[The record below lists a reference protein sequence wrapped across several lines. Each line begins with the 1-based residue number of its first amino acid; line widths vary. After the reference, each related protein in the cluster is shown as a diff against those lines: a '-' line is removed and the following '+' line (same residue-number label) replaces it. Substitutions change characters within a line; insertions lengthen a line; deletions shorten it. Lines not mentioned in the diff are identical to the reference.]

1 MSNVHPPSVTQELL
15 EEKYQI
21 AARTSLAKAQKAVN
35 SRNFAPCPQ
44 GCPQAPLSPQTNLAR
59 QIIMIRKKIEILAPA
74 KNLYQGMAAV
84 NAGADAVYIGAHVF
98 GARTNAANSLEDI
111 AEMVRYAHLFKAKVL
126 VAVNTILYDHELE
139 ACRQLIWELYNIG
152 VDALIIQDMSIL
164 EMDLPPIV
172 LHASTQANNRDAQHV
187 KFLADAGIKR
197 VVLARELNLNQI
209 REIHEASAVDLEF
222 FVTGALCVSFSGN
235 CYMSV
240 ANGERSANR
249 GSCAQNCRLPYQ
261 LIDGAGTTLIENSH
275 LLSIK
280 DLDLSNELPNLI
292 RAGIS
297 SFKIEGRLK
306 DIVYVKNNTSY
317 LRKKLD
323 TFLEAHPDQYQK
335 ASSGRTFYQFEPGLD
350 RSFNRGYTDYFVN
363 QRHAKIGSWESPKS
377 KGQYIGKL
385 LEIKANGYRIEN
397 CEHLS
402 NGDGLYF
409 VNEEGVGDGVLVNLI
424 VNELVVPNELKRM
437 PVGTDIY
444 RNLDAEFNR
453 MLEKE
458 NSAVRKIGVKMR
470 FSETETGF
478 LLHVVDEDGH
488 ACANALETPKEP
500 AKNADGLLE
509 NIQRNLAKTGNTP
522 FIADEVAVEFS
533 QNWFLP
539 NSKVN
544 EIRRQT
550 LEQLAELR
558 IREYRREEHVLV
570 KTEHPYPVKALDF
583 TYNVSNKLA
592 RSFYQHHGVTDIE
605 KAFELQWDPGKS
617 RVMVTKYCVKYELGK
632 CPRYQRE
639 TMGTRLAEP
648 LTLKHG
654 EIEYKLKFNCKP
666 CEMEIWEK
674 DAEFEMEED

>member
-1 MSNVHPPSVTQELL
+1 M
-15 EEKYQI
+15 
-21 AARTSLAKAQKAVN
+21 
-35 SRNFAPCPQ
+35 
-44 GCPQAPLSPQTNLAR
+44 
-59 QIIMIRKKIEILAPA
+59 RKKIEILAPA

-84 NAGADAVYIGAHVF
+84 NAGADAVYMGADMF
-98 GARTNAANSLEDI
+98 GARTNATNSVEDI

-126 VAVNTILYDHELE
+126 VTVNTILYENELE
-139 ACRQLIWELYNIG
+139 SCRQLIWELYHIG
-152 VDALIIQDMSIL
+152 VDALIIQDMGIL
-164 EMDLPPIV
+164 EMELPPIV
-172 LHASTQANNRDAQHV
+172 LHASTQANNRDAGHV

-209 REIHEASAVDLEF
+209 QDIHKASEVDLEF
-222 FVTGALCVSFSGN
+222 FVSGALCVSFSGN

-261 LIDGAGTTLIENSH
+261 LIDGKGTTLIENSH

-280 DLDLSNELPNLI
+280 DLDLSEQLPSLI
-292 RAGIS
+292 KAGIS

-306 DIVYVKNNTSY
+306 DLVYVKNNTSF

-323 TFLEAHPDQYQK
+323 TFLEAHADQFQK
-335 ASSGRTFYQFEPGLD
+335 ASSGRTFYQFEPEMD

-363 QRHAKIGSWESPKS
+363 QRHAKIGSWDSPKS

-385 LEIKANGYRIEN
+385 LEIKANGYLIEN
-397 CEHLS
+397 YELLN

-409 VNEEGVGDGVLVNLI
+409 VNEQGEGDGLQVNLLVND
-424 VNELVVPNELKRM
+424 LVVPNELKRM
-437 PVGTDIY
+437 AVGTDIY
-444 RNLDAEFNR
+444 RNLDAEFIR
-453 MLEKE
+453 MVENE
-458 NSAVRKIGVKMR
+458 NSAVRKIGVKMH

-478 LLHVVDEDGH
+478 ALQVVDEDGH
-488 ACANALETPKEP
+488 TSTATLEMPKDP
-500 AKNADGLLE
+500 AKNAEGLIE
-509 NIQRNLAKTGNTP
+509 NIQKNLAKTGNTP
-522 FIADEVAVEFS
+522 FIADDIVVDFS

-539 NSKVN
+539 ISKIN
-544 EIRRQT
+544 EIRRAA
-550 LEQLAELR
+550 LEQLAEIR
-558 IREYRREEHVLV
+558 IRDYQRETHQIV
-570 KTEHPYPVKALDF
+570 KTEHPYPVKTLDF

-592 RSFYQHHGVTDIE
+592 RQFYKRHGVTDIE

-639 TMGTRLAEP
+639 TMGTKLAEP

-654 EIEYKLKFNCKP
+654 EVEYKLKFNCKP

-674 DAEFEMEED
+674 DAELVIEEDDMD

>member
-1 MSNVHPPSVTQELL
+1 
-15 EEKYQI
+15 
-21 AARTSLAKAQKAVN
+21 
-35 SRNFAPCPQ
+35 
-44 GCPQAPLSPQTNLAR
+44 
-59 QIIMIRKKIEILAPA
+59 MIFKMRKKIEILAPA
-74 KNLYQGMAAV
+74 KNLYQGMAAI
-84 NAGADAVYIGAHVF
+84 NAGADAVYMGAHLF
-98 GARTNAANSLEDI
+98 GARTNATNSVEDI
-111 AEMVRYAHLFKAKVL
+111 AEMVKYAHLFKAKVL
-126 VAVNTILYDHELE
+126 VTVNTILYDNELE
-139 ACRQLIWELYNIG
+139 PCRKLIWQLYEIG
-152 VDALIIQDMSIL
+152 VDAIIIQDMGLL
-164 EMDLPPIV
+164 EMDLPPIAI
-172 LHASTQANNRDAQHV
+172 HASTQANNRDAAHV

-197 VVLARELNLNQI
+197 VVLARELNLSQI
-209 REIHEASAVDLEF
+209 KEISEASDAELEF

-261 LIDGAGTTLIENSH
+261 LIDGNGDTLIENSH

-280 DLDLSNELPNLI
+280 DLDLSAELPNLI
-292 RAGIS
+292 KAGIC

-323 TFLEAHPDQYQK
+323 NFLIANADEFEK
-335 ASSGRTFYQFEPGLD
+335 ASSGRTFYNYEPELD

-363 QRHAKIGSWESPKS
+363 ERHAKIGSWESPKS
-377 KGQYIGKL
+377 QGQYIGKL
-385 LEIKANGYRIEN
+385 IDIKANGYQIEN
-397 CEHLS
+397 YELLN

-409 VNEEGVGDGVLVNLI
+409 INEEGVADGTLVNII
-424 VNELVVPNELKRM
+424 VNDIVVPNQLKTL
-437 PVGTDIY
+437 PIGTEIY

-453 MLEKE
+453 MVENE

-470 FSETETGF
+470 FADTATGF
-478 LLHVVDEDGH
+478 CLEITDEDGH
-488 ACANALETPKEP
+488 TCVTNIEAQKEA
-500 AKNADGLLE
+500 AKNSAGLIE
-509 NIQRNLAKTGNTP
+509 NISQNLAKTGNTP
-522 FIADEVAVEFS
+522 FVADEVEVIFS
-533 QNWFLP
+533 QPWFLP

-544 EIRRQT
+544 EIRRTALAT
-550 LEQLAELR
+550 LADLR
-558 IREYRREEHVLV
+558 IREYEREGQPIV
-570 KTEHPYPVKALDF
+570 KTDHPYPVKELDF

-592 RSFYQHHGVTDIE
+592 RAFYHRHGVTAIE

-632 CPRYQRE
+632 CARYQRK
-639 TMGTRLAEP
+639 TMGEKVKEP

-674 DAEFEMEED
+674 DAELVLEEED